1 MTLELPSD
9 LYPYTGGDHHQP
21 GAYALE
27 LERPIDLRERWQQH
41 YDEEPDYWNRL
52 VNSDTA
58 YYVGGTS
65 DLLSRLEDHR
75 DGEVRQTVL
84 TRVCDIKG
92 LQTAWTSKD
101 AETAVGIDEPR
112 LARWL
117 QESRPQSY
125 CHTR

>member
-27 LERPIDLRERWQQH
+27 LQRPIDLRERWQQH

-52 VNSDTA
+52 VNSDTV

-84 TRVCDIKG
+84 TRVCDVAG
-92 LQTAWTSKD
+92 LQTAWPADNPSK
-101 AETAVGIDEPR
+101 AFELVEPR
-112 LARWL
+112 LARLL
-117 QESRPQSY
+117 QQERPKAY
-125 CHTR
+125 VHTR